1 MIQLGAPSPRV
12 NKLSPFPDKPSP
24 NQSQIVF
31 AICHNL
37 VQISNSKNK
46 AKFFEKYTNS
56 VCPKLSFFNESKS
69 VSCVP
74 LARGRSLLMECLVW
88 GLPPSP
94 DRIWLLKYCCGP
106 SVCTDVAI
114 LTAFPC
120 TILETGRLEEIPEQ
134 SQGFLA
140 STY

>member
-1 MIQLGAPSPRV
+1 MSNLNMIQLGAPSPRV

-56 VCPKLSFFNESKS
+56 VCPKLSFFNETRGNLLV
-69 VSCVP
+69 VSLYV
-74 LARGRSLLMECLVW
+74 
-88 GLPPSP
+88 
-94 DRIWLLKYCCGP
+94 
-106 SVCTDVAI
+106 
-114 LTAFPC
+114 
-120 TILETGRLEEIPEQ
+120 EEGH
-134 SQGFLA
+134 S
-140 STY
+140 